1 MPNSTAS
8 ETPALLQTEPLPKS
22 NLNNHPSCWPSYRRT
37 AAADYS
43 GRLGNG
49 GSPTIKVTVA
59 VWLTPPS
66 VRPVTV
72 IL

>member
-22 NLNNHPSCWPSYRRT
+22 NLKQSSILLALVSPYGP
-37 AAADYS
+37 ADYS
-43 GRLGNG
+43 GRFGNG